1 MGEIVGSDESEEGEL
16 LDVELQCTPA
26 AARRVKVAHLYGR
39 GLPASEIAEQLGLS
53 PRMVASDI
61 VVIRRQWREKVAAN
75 VDSLI
80 AEQLSRYNAI
90 EREAWEMWDK
100 SKLDAESVTD
110 SDEGGRSTTVKGQ
123 SGNPAYLDIIRKT
136 GESRSKLLGI
146 ERKTP
151 SSQTNIQINNAPL
164 SRDELLAQARHLLA
178 TKLDLNPDAIL
189 PPPGRF
195 HQQEPSP
202 EQPGCPQPPLK
213 PPPEPPS

>member
-1 MGEIVGSDESEEGEL
+1 MDQTEGHDASEEGEV
-16 LDVELQCTPA
+16 LDVQLLCTPA
-26 AARRVKVAHLYGR
+26 AARRVKVSHLYGR

-61 VVIRRQWREKVAAN
+61 VVIRRQWREKAAAN

-90 EREAWEMWDK
+90 EREAWEMWDR
-100 SKLDAESVTD
+100 SKEDAESVTD
-110 SDEGGRSTTVKGQ
+110 SDEGGRSTTTKGQ

-146 ERKTP
+146 ERKAP
-151 SSQTNIQINNAPL
+151 SSQTNIQINTAPL

-189 PPPGRF
+189 PPPGKF
-195 HQQEPSP
+195 HLQEPQ
-202 EQPGCPQPPLK
+202 EQPGCQQPPQSTH
-213 PPPEPPS
+213 EPRS

>member
-1 MGEIVGSDESEEGEL
+1 MDLTEGHDSTEEGEV
-16 LDVELQCTPA
+16 LDVQLLCTPA
-26 AARRVKVAHLYGR
+26 AARRVNVSHLYGR

-61 VVIRRQWREKVAAN
+61 VVIRRQWREKAAAN

-90 EREAWEMWDK
+90 EREAWEMWDR
-100 SKLDAESVTD
+100 SKEDAESTTD
-110 SDEGGRSTTVKGQ
+110 SDQGGRSTTTKGQ

-151 SSQTNIQINNAPL
+151 SSQTNIQINTAPL

-195 HQQEPSP
+195 HQQEAPQ
-202 EQPGCPQPPLK
+202 EQPGCPLQPK
-213 PPPEPPS
+213 STTEPPS